1 MPWTGLAIAGGWRRT
16 RAVLLVLAIATAI
29 MSLRTIAAAPATVT
43 YDIPAGDLDAALNAY
58 IDVSG
63 MQVLYETRLTAGR
76 RSGAVTGRLPPDVAL
91 RMLLAG
97 SGLVARR
104 VEVETFSITL
114 APAVAG
120 DSAAAPVARN
130 RPFVGALQAK
140 VIESLCRDART
151 RPGDYRIVFELW
163 IAPDGT
169 LARNALVGSTGSAER
184 DEALR
189 RALQGIAVRVVPPAD
204 LPQPVIVAI
213 APRPM
218 AATSDC
224 RPTLSGSQ

>member
-1 MPWTGLAIAGGWRRT
+1 MLAALRGALLLCGALCGARGAALTLAVVLPERNLSYPWAWPRVGP
-16 RAVLLVLAIATAI
+16 AVRL
-29 MSLRTIAAAPATVT
+29 AAAAVN
-43 YDIPAGDLDAALNAY
+43 ARGD
-58 IDVSG
+58 
-63 MQVLYETRLTAGR
+63 
-76 RSGAVTGRLPPDVAL
+76 
-91 RMLLAG
+91 LLAG
-97 SGLVARR
+97 HALRWVFGSSEDRHGLCSEMAAP
-104 VEVETFSITL
+104 L
-114 APAVAG
+114 AAVDLRFAHHPAAFVG
-120 DSAAAPVARN
+120 PGCVYAAAPVARN

-151 RPGDYRIVFELW
+151 RPGDYRIAFELW

-169 LARNALVGSTGSAER
+169 LARSALVGSTGSAER
-184 DEALR
+184 DDALR